1 MKEKKMYQ
9 VNIELSDAEFVVSAS
24 SKSEA
29 RKKAIARLN
38 RKKASSYI
46 RIQWHNNRKMI
57 DVDEL

>member
-1 MKEKKMYQ
+1 MYQ

-38 RKKASSYI
+38 HKKASSYI
-46 RIQWHNNRKMI
+46 RIQWRNNRKMI
-57 DVDEL
+57 DVDELSKS

>member
-1 MKEKKMYQ
+1 MYQ

-46 RIQWHNNRKMI
+46 RLQWRNNRKMI

>member
-1 MKEKKMYQ
+1 MYQ

-38 RKKASSYI
+38 HKKASSYI
-46 RIQWHNNRKMI
+46 RIQWRNNRKMI